1 MATMPAESVLNE
13 DGGRSAGEVAPGVTL
28 VKNVRVPVRDGTR
41 LAADVYFPS
50 AALES
55 GNAVSLVME
64 YIPYRKDEVAPGH
77 RFYEYFPQQGYAVAR
92 VDIRGSGASPGTT
105 RDEYLMQ
112 EQLDGVDAVEWFAG
126 RPWCT
131 GHVNMMGISYGG
143 FTSLQIASHAPEH
156 LTSII
161 PMYFTDDRYTDDCHF
176 RGGLMR
182 KYYDVTSYGNMM
194 VAWNAL
200 PPYPEW
206 SDDWAEVW
214 QEHLD
219 GNEPYLLE
227 WFRHQVDSDYWANG
241 SVGRA
246 VERVRCPA
254 FLIGGWRDGYPNP
267 PLRLFSRLQCP
278 KKVLVGPWDHRPP
291 DVAVPGP
298 RIDHLHEVVRWL
310 DHWCGG
316 AENGVMDEPAVVVF
330 MQEGEEPVVDR
341 LDSAGSWRAET
352 AWPAPG
358 ASERVLHLDANG
370 ALAEEPGHEGA
381 DELRYDPT
389 VGVTAGLWSGG
400 IHFGLPGDQ
409 RPDEALSLTYTST
422 PLTEDIHVLGRP
434 RAELHVTS
442 SARVIGFCVSL
453 ADVRPD
459 GTSHLVAKGML
470 NVTRRDS
477 LSEPAPLEPGEQAVL
492 AVDLDTT
499 GWVFRLGHRLRVSV
513 ANADWPNVWPTP
525 EAATSEV
532 LRGASAPSHLVLPLV
547 PAGGSATPP
556 EFLPSPV
563 VVERHASAA
572 EPPTWRVS
580 RDVLSGR
587 AEVEIATEGDVRVN
601 DTTLVRRSFVGTMR
615 ADRSDPARASAFG
628 RHTARI
634 VRPSG
639 TTTSTSDLT
648 IQATRERFHITLTV
662 EVLQNDAQVF
672 VRHWVESVPRVLL

>member
-1 MATMPAESVLNE
+1 MATMPAASVLSE

-28 VKNVRVPVRDGTR
+28 VKNVRIPVRDGTR

-50 AALES
+50 SALES
-55 GNAVSLVME
+55 GGAVSLVME

-77 RFYEYFPQQGYAVAR
+77 RFYEYLPQQGYAVAR

-105 RDEYLMQ
+105 CDEYLLQ
-112 EQLDGVDAVEWFAG
+112 EQLDGVDCVEWFAG

-200 PPYPEW
+200 PPYAEW

-227 WFRHQVDSDYWANG
+227 WFRHQVDSDYWSNG

-246 VERVRCPA
+246 VERVRCPS

-316 AENGVMDEPAVVVF
+316 EENGVMDEPPVVVF

-341 LDSAGSWRAET
+341 LESAGNWRAET

-358 ASERVLHLDANG
+358 ASERLLHLGANG
-370 ALAEEPGHEGA
+370 VLGDEAGSDGA
-381 DELRYDPT
+381 DELHYDPT

-400 IHFGLPGDQ
+400 IPFGLPGDQ
-409 RPDEALSLTYTST
+409 RPDEALSLTYTT
-422 PLTEDIHVLGRP
+422 PPLADDVHVLGRP

-477 LSEPAPLEPGEQAVL
+477 LREPSPLEPGERAVL
-492 AVDLDTT
+492 MVDLDTT
-499 GWVFRLGHRLRVSV
+499 GWVFRRGHRLRVSV

-525 EAATSEV
+525 EAATSQV
-532 LRGASAPSHLVLPLV
+532 LRGTATPSHLVLPLV
-547 PAGGSATPP
+547 PASGSAAPP
-556 EFLPSPV
+556 GFRPSPV
-563 VVERHASAA
+563 VAARHAGAA

-580 RDVLSGR
+580 RDALSGR
-587 AEVEIATEGDVRVN
+587 AEVEIATEGEVRVN
-601 DTTLVRRSFVGTMR
+601 DTTLVRRSFAGTMR
-615 ADRSDPARASAFG
+615 SDRDDPARASAFG
-628 RHTARI
+628 RHRTRI

-648 IQATRERFHITLTV
+648 IQATAERFHITLTL
-662 EVLQNDAQVF
+662 EVLQNDSPVF
-672 VRHWVESVPRVLL
+672 ARRWIESMPRMLL